1 MNFMGFDIGEYL
13 NIIHPGENKKLRVA
27 NAPEKNSI
35 KEVFIK

>member
-1 MNFMGFDIGEYL
+1 MKFIGFDIGKYL

-35 KEVFIK
+35 KKVSIK